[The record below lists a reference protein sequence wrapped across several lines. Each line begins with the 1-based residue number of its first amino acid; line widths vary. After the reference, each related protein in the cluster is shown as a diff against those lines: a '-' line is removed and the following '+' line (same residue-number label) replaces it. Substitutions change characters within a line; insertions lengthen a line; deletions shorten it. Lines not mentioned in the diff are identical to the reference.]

1 MEKHHGRLG
10 KMTRREL
17 NQAGGEWLDV
27 KGGMKFFR
35 KRKP

>member
-1 MEKHHGRLG
+1 MKNHHGRLG
-10 KMTRREL
+10 KTTRGEL
-17 NQAGGEWLDV
+17 NQAGGGWLDV